1 MPDKYKKLIRP
12 GHEVSTEVDIPT
24 DFPKIT
30 LPDFKISAMPDTQTA
45 VINGLVRQKQNEEI
59 AKIQKE
65 YQDAYNEY
73 TANNKMEKGL
83 GDYDPDLGVIRHPS
97 VLYDHYAREYAK
109 NKTGYDFGDP
119 ILDQWKDNEKAKL
132 TTAAIASSFPI
143 ISGISAG
150 ALGTIP
156 KIALDLKFGYDG
168 AKTLLS
174 PEGIAKTARFVRQGK
189 LGRAAFSGAGDLL
202 DIGLTRL
209 GLKSLGSIGRYA
221 REVSNVA
228 KFNRWNKAA
237 GFRMDYPWQLRSNT
251 IPNGNITLENVPAL
265 QGRPLH
271 QRIFTSKGAFTG
283 YDPDMYTEKPMQ
295 AIKDFKF
302 GRQDAW
308 NYLGSKRKQKL
319 DAYNAAL
326 LKRIVESDVQLSSEP
341 FLIERNP
348 QLRSMTPMQKPT
360 SIMQRI
366 QDATWVGN
374 NNDGFFI
381 YHPKNW
387 TPGETHIF
395 KGLPASSDQMYV
407 DTKTSLDD
415 TAFHEYLHRGKV
427 GDAEGLAGWLYQWK
441 MKHLMKPQNDID
453 PHWQEYAQKPWEAV
467 NFIEIGRKA
476 GITNTPYPGP
486 GPAKIIIKHIID
498 NDTLKGGFLN
508 STKWETKPKR
518 VWDALQGKYIGLLPI
533 GLGTNLMLNNNEN
546 E

>member
-1 MPDKYKKLIRP
+1 MTNWNKKVLQKR
-12 GHEVSTEVDIPT
+12 GYETSTEAQQPNDFYQIELPELKIPT
-24 DFPKIT
+24 VVNPETSILRGLERRKIK
-30 LPDFKISAMPDTQTA
+30 D
-45 VINGLVRQKQNEEI
+45 
-59 AKIQKE
+59 E
-65 YQDAYNEY
+65 YNNAYNEY
-73 TANNKMEKGL
+73 MQNNTMDKGF
-83 GDYDPDLGVIRHPS
+83 GDLDPDLGWVRHPS

-119 ILDQWKDNEKAKL
+119 VLDSWKNNQKAQL
-132 TTAAIASSFPI
+132 ATGAIALSFPV

-150 ALGTIP
+150 ELGILP
-156 KIALDLKFGYDG
+156 KLGLDLSFAYKI
-168 AKTLLS
+168 LLS

-374 NNDGFFI
+374 NEDGLFLF
-381 YHPKNW
+381 HPKGVVQ
-387 TPGETHIF
+387 GETHIF
-395 KGLPASSDQMYV
+395 KGLPASSDQMYLN
-407 DTKTSLDD
+407 TRTSLDD
-415 TAFHEYLHRGKV
+415 SAFHEYLHRGKV
-427 GDAEGLAGWLYQWK
+427 GDAKGLAGWFYQWK
-441 MKHLMKPQNDID
+441 MKKLMKSLEDID
-453 PHWQEYAQKPWEAV
+453 PQWREYAQIPQEAV